1 MSKLSVSQLYEDLR
15 EELKLSILSGES
27 GMSRWI
33 NHTHFQK
40 NGLPL
45 AGFLKAVHPDRVQ
58 VWGSTEVGFLE
69 DLKEEE
75 RIEAV
80 RKYFR
85 MPLCA
90 VLVTGGKYISPSIRD
105 VSDQSGVPIILSGLH
120 GKDLMPKLSG
130 YLEEHLSQHAQAPRR
145 PC

>member
-1 MSKLSVSQLYEDLR
+1 MSKLSISQLYEDLR

-27 GMSRWI
+27 GVSRWI

-90 VLVTGGKYISPSIRD
+90 VLVTGGNIYFSEYQGCIGSIRGAD
-105 VSDQSGVPIILSGLH
+105 YTLGLAWQGFDAEIVGVSRGAPLSAC
-120 GKDLMPKLSG
+120 
-130 YLEEHLSQHAQAPRR
+130 QVAWR